1 MLYALTY
8 QLLLQRNIMKKLLV
22 VFLLSASNVVFA
34 WGLGKKTYQS
44 ACQNCHAPQLAKA
57 IKAPAAFNKKEWD
70 IRFKH
75 AAIKSKKNPGQ
86 YKSAMDYLLYS
97 LTIGKGLMQHGGLCN
112 ESEVVNKD
120 CSSKALIEA
129 INYMSQR

>member
-1 MLYALTY
+1 MKNLLMS
-8 QLLLQRNIMKKLLV
+8 LLLITISGQ
-22 VFLLSASNVVFA
+22 VFA
-34 WGLGKKTYQS
+34 DDLGKKTYQI
-44 ACQNCHAPQLAKA
+44 ACQNCHAPQFSQA
-57 IKAPAAFNKKEWD
+57 IKAPTAFNKKEWD

-75 AAIKSKKNPGQ
+75 AAIEAKKDPAQ

-112 ESEVVNKD
+112 ESNEVHKD
-120 CSSKALIEA
+120 CSNEALTAA

>member
-1 MLYALTY
+1 MKNLLIAL
-8 QLLLQRNIMKKLLV
+8 
-22 VFLLSASNVVFA
+22 LLSACTVLVYA
-34 WGLGKKTYQS
+34 EGLGKKTYQN
-44 ACQNCHAPQLAKA
+44 ACQNCHSPQLSKA
-57 IKAPAAFNKKEWD
+57 IKAPAAFNRKEWS

-75 AAIKSKKNPGQ
+75 AAREAKKNPTQ

-112 ESEVVNKD
+112 ESEDVNKD